1 MRILVSNDDG
11 IDSPGILA
19 LVHSMSELGEVTVVA
34 PDRQQSAV
42 GHSMTLSNP
51 LRVTKFHRDGEMF
64 GFSVNGTPADCVK
77 LAIAELM
84 PEPPDIVVSGINH
97 GPNTAVNIL
106 YSGTVSAATEGMLS
120 GIPSMAISVDS
131 HSYDANLDAA
141 IYYAKILASN
151 LKSMN
156 LPLNTLMNVNI
167 PSSNRSEVKGIKVA
181 PHNSSLWKDAYLKR
195 IDPFEREYYWFSG
208 EYLVTE
214 NNKHTDDV
222 YLAEGYVVATPIHFD
237 LTNHKLLESLK
248 YLEDLI

>member
-19 LVHSMSELGEVTVVA
+19 LVHSMRELGEVTVVA

-42 GHSMTLSNP
+42 GHSLTLSNP

-77 LAIAELM
+77 LAIAELL

-106 YSGTVSAATEGMLS
+106 YSGTVSAATEGMLA
-120 GIPSMAISVDS
+120 GIPSMAVSVDS

-141 IYYAKILASN
+141 MHYTRILASN

-156 LPLNTLMNVNI
+156 LPLNTLLNVNI
-167 PSSNRSEVKGIKVA
+167 PSSNRSEVKGIKIV
-181 PHNSSLWKDAYLKR
+181 PHNNSLWKDAYLKR

-248 YLEDLI
+248 FLEDLI